1 MAAEVKGKRRRRR
14 GGSKVSQ
21 HNQITVP
28 MAILDAVHIGPG
40 DEVDIV
46 PDGDGRFVVTRRRDP
61 LEELIG
67 SAPGLSAA
75 TDLESL
81 RDEWER

>member
-1 MAAEVKGKRRRRR
+1 MSGEVTERRRRR
-14 GGSKVSQ
+14 RSRVSR
-21 HNQITVP
+21 HHQITVP
-28 MAILDAVHIGPG
+28 AAILDAAHIGPG
-40 DEVDIV
+40 DEVDFAT
-46 PDGDGRFVVTRRRDP
+46 DGDGRIVVTRFRDP
-61 LEELIG
+61 LEDLIG

>member
-1 MAAEVKGKRRRRR
+1 VTR
-14 GGSKVSQ
+14 

-40 DEVDIV
+40 DEVDFA
-46 PDGDGRFVVTRRRDP
+46 PDGDGRFVVTRIRDP
-61 LEELIG
+61 LEDLIG

-81 RDEWER
+81 RNEWER